1 MLPSPCC
8 PLLPPVGAS
17 WSPRARTQGW
27 GTLDETPAPHPVP
40 LRSVPHIFFL
50 PSELQTRLCLL
61 LPAVP
66 QQAGLN
72 SFRLRSQLWTSI
84 LPENAASPGASFFK
98 IRFSSLPEVS
108 LHLLPPPCFPSCV
121 AGNCI
126 NVLTHSC
133 SENKTPLCSP
143 C

>member
-1 MLPSPCC
+1 MLPSLCC
-8 PLLPPVGAS
+8 PLLPPVVAG

-27 GTLDETPAPHPVP
+27 GTLDETPAPYPVP
-40 LRSVPHIFFL
+40 LPYVPHVFFL
-50 PSELQTRLCLL
+50 PSDFDFAFV
-61 LPAVP
+61 PSAAP

-72 SFRLRSQLWTSI
+72 SFRLRSQLWTSV

-133 SENKTPLCSP
+133 SENKTPLGSP